1 MLRTSLLA
9 VPLLVVGLLAGC
21 GDDGGDGGGG
31 AADAPKNATVE
42 EFCQPFVDMYQDV
55 VAKGE
60 DIADEDAVRIAR
72 DTADKSREA
81 GTPEDVP
88 EDARKGWE
96 LVIEK
101 LSELDE
107 DATTEEV
114 QAAQNLSEE
123 EQKYSDALARYVA
136 SKCADAMAG
145 AMGGAS

>member
-1 MLRTSLLA
+1 M
-9 VPLLVVGLLAGC
+9 
-21 GDDGGDGGGG
+21 
-31 AADAPKNATVE
+31 
-42 EFCQPFVDMYQDV
+42 
-55 VAKGE
+55 
-60 DIADEDAVRIAR
+60 
-72 DTADKSREA
+72 
-81 GTPEDVP
+81 P

-123 EQKYSDALARYVA
+123 EQKYSDALAQYVA